1 MNKFGNKILK
11 FIKNN
16 DTNILTGVGL
26 AEGLILGGC
35 LWYMTGKKAERIIS
49 NIPLKEGQTKPTFKQ
64 KFKATWKIFI
74 LPAANT
80 ILSGG
85 LLIYSAKVSNKK
97 IAALGAAYNIAEA
110 TLQQYAEKTK
120 DIVGEKKTE
129 VITQKVAEENFN
141 NDNSQPITIVKDGVV
156 LQEPA
161 TRIKFTTTWDK
172 VDLAIERTQKAAM
185 LGNGEVSLSYFIRE
199 LGLEPSEATDM
210 LGWDINQNG
219 DIRIS
224 KVSILD
230 KDGIPCG
237 SLDYHGDLIALK

>member
-1 MNKFGNKILK
+1 MGKFGNKVIK

-16 DTNILTGVGL
+16 DTNILTGIGIADGL
-26 AEGLILGGC
+26 GLGAY
-35 LWYMTGKKAERIIS
+35 LWYRTGQKVQNKINNKQNEENRKLS
-49 NIPLKEGQTKPTFKQ
+49 MKEKVKE
-64 KFKATWKIFI
+64 TWKIFI
-74 LPAANT
+74 LPVANT
-80 ILSGG
+80 AISGG
-85 LLIYSAKVSNKK
+85 LLIYSAKVGNKRL
-97 IAALGAAYNIAEA
+97 AALASAYNLTEVA
-110 TLQQYAEKTK
+110 LQQYMEKTK
-120 DIVGEKKTE
+120 ELVGDKKAE
-129 VITQKVAEENFN
+129 AITQKVAEENFN
-141 NDNSQPITIVKDGVV
+141 NDNSQPITVVKDGIV

-237 SLDYHGDLIALK
+237 SLDYHGDLIAL